1 MRREWV
7 FLPHHETEVVLMHG
21 RRHGRKPT
29 LALWMLV
36 AIADLAILA
45 TAVGAEIIV
54 TTLIVLVGVAAT
66 ARILTGSTRRTTHAR
81 RRA

>member
-1 MRREWV
+1 MCC
-7 FLPHHETEVVLMHG
+7 

-45 TAVGAEIIV
+45 TAAGAEIILA
-54 TTLIVLVGVAAT
+54 TLAVLAAGVAT
-66 ARILTGSTRRTTHAR
+66 ARILTRRSGGRTPRTTHTS

>member
-1 MRREWV
+1 
-7 FLPHHETEVVLMHG
+7 MHC

-36 AIADLAILA
+36 AIADLAILT
-45 TAVGAEIIV
+45 TAAGAEIV
-54 TTLIVLVGVAAT
+54 LATLVLLAGGVAT
-66 ARILTGSTRRTTHAR
+66 ARIVTRRATHTS